1 MGMDN
6 IEALLEQ
13 SGRHLAMTPA
23 VITALDDVGDH
34 LAALAVGHPEP
45 ALGARQRGAVT
56 AIRRRRRR
64 VLLTGA
70 LGLTLAGIAGPAAV
84 DFVGLHTGFFG
95 SDDGRYGEFL
105 NLASPDGL
113 KVLRRFEQQYPLPSG
128 GSWTNMETGFQKGP
142 SGVGQEGVFENA
154 VAGESRCQWTKT
166 WLIAS
171 ASGDTAAAARSLGVL
186 GQIPTWHDVT
196 AYQDS
201 THSESHVAQAIADG
215 ARAGDLGPAM
225 QFVEANCTDG
235 NPARG

>member
-70 LGLTLAGIAGPAAV
+70 LGLTLAGIAGPAAA
-84 DFVGLHTGFFG
+84 DFVGLHTGIFG
-95 SDDGRYGEFL
+95 NDDGHYGEEL

-113 KVLRRFEQQYPLPSG
+113 QVLRAFEQQYPLPAG
-128 GSWTNMETGFQKGP
+128 GTWTVMETRFQKSP
-142 SGVGQEGVFENA
+142 SGFGQEGVFENA
-154 VAGESRCQWTKT
+154 VAGESQCQWTKT
-166 WLIAS
+166 WLAAS
-171 ASGDTAAAARSLGVL
+171 ATGATDAAAQSLAVL

-196 AYQDS
+196 TYQDS
-201 THSESHVAQAIADG
+201 THGRSQLAQAIADS
-215 ARAGDLGPAM
+215 ARAGDSGLAR
-225 QFVEANCTDG
+225 QFVEANCTDAS
-235 NPARG
+235 PARG